1 MRIISESENQLI
13 VKQDNIGNILFGII
27 FILIGVGISI
37 LSIMAVAIGVIFFLV
52 GIYIVFSSKSTKI
65 ILNRL
70 SRTITVEYV
79 GLRYKNIRNLNFDEV
94 KGITIQQFVKE
105 ITVNTGPRS
114 PQEINLVIF
123 LKNGEEIL
131 INAGESNNTYIMGVQ
146 LQKGLLPLKDKN
158 RGIAEKISNFIGVP
172 FIDGRSKT
180 LQEGFSN
187 FTKQMG
193 A

>member
-37 LSIMAVAIGVIFFLV
+37 LSIMAVAIGVIFFIV